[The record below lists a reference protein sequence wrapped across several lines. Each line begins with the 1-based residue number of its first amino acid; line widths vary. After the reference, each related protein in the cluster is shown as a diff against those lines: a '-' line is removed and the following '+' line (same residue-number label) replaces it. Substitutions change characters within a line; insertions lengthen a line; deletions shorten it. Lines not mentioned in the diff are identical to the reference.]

1 MHPDLL
7 TIFGFTFG
15 TYGICLAA
23 GLLCA
28 SAVALRRAKRDGIPP
43 QDVMDLI
50 FYGVIAGIV
59 GSRLAYVVKDLLTD
73 QYLLQHPSEMIFSRT
88 NFVFLGGVL
97 LGLPVCAF
105 LSRRRGLGF
114 WRVGDVL
121 AAALPLGHAF
131 GRVGCFMAGCCYG
144 APLPPDSPFH
154 YLAVHFPESAPAGSG
169 PVWPVQLMES
179 AGNLA
184 IFLLLLALWR
194 RRRFNGQIAL
204 FYILSY
210 GALRFSLEF
219 LRGDYVER
227 GHFGALST
235 SQAIILAGVICV
247 PFLWRHLRRTQPIAQ
262 KTEAEEASPE
272 GAGPSNGA
280 QGGPTQPNNG
290 PPGKRRVHKR
300 GNRMWNR

>member
-15 TYGICLAA
+15 TYGVCLAA

-28 SAVALRRAKRDGIPP
+28 SAVALRRAKQAGIPP
-43 QDVMDLI
+43 QDMMDLI
-50 FYGVIAGIV
+50 FYAVIAGIV
-59 GSRLAYVVKDLLTD
+59 GSRLAYIIKDLLTD

-88 NFVFLGGVL
+88 NFVFLGGIL

-105 LSRRRGLGF
+105 FTRRRGLRF

-144 APLPPDSPFH
+144 APLPSDSPFH
-154 YLAVHFPESAPAGSG
+154 SLAVHFPESAPAGSG
-169 PVWPVQLMES
+169 PVWPVQLIES

-194 RRRFNGQIAL
+194 RKRFNGQIAL

-210 GALRFSLEF
+210 GALRFCLEF

-227 GHFGALST
+227 GRFGALST
-235 SQAIILAGVICV
+235 SQAITLAGVISV
-247 PFLWRHLRRTQPIAQ
+247 PFLWRHLRQTQPIAQ
-262 KTEAEEASPE
+262 KTQAEETCPE
-272 GAGPSNGA
+272 GAAPSDGA
-280 QGGPTQPNNG
+280 QGGPTQPING
-290 PPGKRRVHKR
+290 PARKRRAHKR
-300 GNRMWNR
+300 GNRG